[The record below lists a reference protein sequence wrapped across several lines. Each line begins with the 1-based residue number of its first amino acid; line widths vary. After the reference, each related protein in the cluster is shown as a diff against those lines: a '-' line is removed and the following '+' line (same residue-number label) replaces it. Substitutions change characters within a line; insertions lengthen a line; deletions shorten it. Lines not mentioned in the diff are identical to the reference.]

1 MKPKSRESYSAEFKA
16 EAVELVLS
24 RTKTVTQI
32 ARELGV
38 ARQMLHLWVREVE
51 RSKGKP
57 AAVVFPGHGNR
68 PADQNELD
76 QLRREVAQ
84 LREDNDILKKAAVD
98 STHQRNTPI
107 TVDGG
112 LARGSDGTARVVAA
126 PQGGT
131 LETLA
136 SGRVGQRYCTSLGE
150 ERRLDIRRPSPPRR
164 HCTAEEEAIP
174 ARPNAWRPRG
184 DISRSRGGPVAAPN
198 CSAYRADSLDG
209 KSRNKQKW
217 RNGPVPLW

>member
-98 STHQRNTPI
+98 STHQRNTSFS
-107 TVDGG
+107 V
-112 LARGSDGTARVVAA
+112 LAGV
-126 PQGGT
+126 
-131 LETLA
+131 L
-136 SGRVGQRYCTSLGE
+136 
-150 ERRLDIRRPSPPRR
+150 
-164 HCTAEEEAIP
+164 
-174 ARPNAWRPRG
+174 
-184 DISRSRGGPVAAPN
+184 
-198 CSAYRADSLDG
+198 
-209 KSRNKQKW
+209 
-217 RNGPVPLW
+217 